1 LGCSPQ
7 FDGNILISFRTAM
20 LFSAALTAST
30 IAPAKAD
37 PSAEPLNWAVD
48 GQMATAKLPK
58 VAVPDLLDTQAEP
71 ILTNSEGDE
80 AAPAQAA
87 DEAVDGDVAAA
98 VKPTG
103 DLTAM
108 VAQLRGSAA
117 GSREMECLATGIY
130 FESKSEPLAGQ
141 LAVGEVIANRTKSG
155 RFATTYCGVLTQ
167 RGQFSFVRRGSIP
180 FVPRSSRQWQTAVA
194 VAKIVAQKLKTSA
207 APNALFFHARHVSP
221 RWRLKRVASIGN
233 HIFYR

>member
-1 LGCSPQ
+1 
-7 FDGNILISFRTAM
+7 M

-37 PSAEPLNWAVD
+37 PSAEPLISIGNTE
-48 GQMATAKLPK
+48 MASAKLPK
-58 VAVPDLLDTQAEP
+58 IAVPILLDPQAEP
-71 ILTNSEGDE
+71 ILTISESDE
-80 AAPAQAA
+80 AAPA
-87 DEAVDGDVAAA
+87 EVAASAVETAPA

-117 GSREMECLATGIY
+117 GSRELECLATGIY

-141 LAVGEVIANRTKSG
+141 LAVGEVIVNRAKSG
-155 RFATTYCGVLTQ
+155 RFPTTYCGVLTQ

-180 FVPRSSRQWQTAVA
+180 FVPRTNRQWLTAVA

-207 APNALFFHARHVSP
+207 APNALFFHARYVSP
-221 RWRLKRVASIGN
+221 KWRLKRVASIGN